1 MVDGVLYSCDFSD
14 KGRDDG
20 NKLEPPVFTLDD
32 LTARG
37 VGLRAERA
45 RARIE
50 EARKSLE
57 EKEQARR
64 ALEGAL
70 KLARPSLSTEDSANG
85 GPRNHADSRPV
96 LLGSKRLSDSSVVSI
111 PLSKTKRHCTEESPK
126 RASPQKPSLTKEKG
140 LRSTN
145 HDRDGKAAILKCHE
159 ELDCRR
165 GSPSPSKNKTTPSP
179 ACSKNKSTP
188 SPGQNKTTPSSTC
201 SKNKNTPSP
210 GKSKNTPSPGKSKN
224 TPSPGKNTSTAEI
237 KSSPQEPS
245 QRTNSVLSPRGEL
258 ATFSQ
263 PCMCKRSASS
273 LVGGNGRGWEGTA
286 TLYHGSR
293 LRFGCVQF
301 VLSIAGRPGH
311 GELVKALVE
320 LNHRMN
326 TNET

>member
-20 NKLEPPVFTLDD
+20 NRLEPPVFTLDN

-70 KLARPSLSTEDSANG
+70 KLARPSLSVEDSANG
-85 GPRNHADSRPV
+85 GSRNHSDSRPV
-96 LLGSKRLSDSSVVSI
+96 LLGSKRISDSSVVSI
-111 PLSKTKRHCTEESPK
+111 PLSKTKRHCAEDSPK
-126 RASPQKPSLTKEKG
+126 RVSPQKPSPVRDKG
-140 LRSTN
+140 LRNTN
-145 HDRDGKAAILKCHE
+145 HERDSKAAILKCHE
-159 ELDCRR
+159 ELDCHRR
-165 GSPSPSKNKTTPSP
+165 ESPSPNKNKNTPSPNKNKTTPSP
-179 ACSKNKSTP
+179 NKKAS
-188 SPGQNKTTPSSTC
+188 
-201 SKNKNTPSP
+201 
-210 GKSKNTPSPGKSKN
+210 
-224 TPSPGKNTSTAEI
+224 AES
-237 KSSPQEPS
+237 KSSPQELS
-245 QRTNSVLSPRGEL
+245 QLTSSLRGEPV
-258 ATFSQ
+258 TFSQ
-263 PCMCKRSASS
+263 PCICKRSASS
-273 LVGGNGRGWEGTA
+273 LVGGNGKGWEGTA

-311 GELVKALVE
+311 GELVKALVA
-320 LNHRMN
+320 LNNR
-326 TNET
+326 TNANDT